1 MAQRYPI
8 NKKRVNITVKVR
20 LALRFLLLAVFLA
33 SVATAQNF
41 RSSIR
46 GRITDAS
53 QKPIAGAQLKLTKE
67 DTNERRTVSSG
78 PTGEYALLVLPPG
91 SYRLEVEQ
99 SGFKKVVRTTR
110 LEINQELRFD
120 FVLEV
125 GTLTDEILV
134 EEPRAA
140 LRRDSAAL
148 GAVIDNLQVV
158 GLPLDGRN
166 FLEFS
171 LL

>member
-1 MAQRYPI
+1 M
-8 NKKRVNITVKVR
+8 KVR

-134 EEPRAA
+134 EEATPDLEDPSLLEA
-140 LRRDSAAL
+140 LARVSR
-148 GAVIDNLQVV
+148 QVR
-158 GLPLDGRN
+158 LLDGERRTEN
-166 FLEFS
+166 LATAVVR
-171 LL
+171 